1 MKYDPDKHHRHS
13 SRLQNYDYA
22 RTGAYF
28 VTICTENHHH
38 LFGEIQNGMMNLNEF
53 GEIVRSEWEKSEKIR
68 NEIKLHEYIIMPNH
82 FHAIVE
88 IINPNGRGERPF
100 ARTFAVPKLKKS
112 PESPMMMPKSVGSLM
127 AGYKSAVT
135 AQINTIR
142 KSAGKILWQRNY
154 WDHIIR
160 NNNEYSRIS
169 QYIINN
175 PKKWQDDKLN
185 GGKGNIVMEQPEAYG
200 HEAWMI

>member
-13 SRLQNYDYA
+13 IRRQDYDYA
-22 RTGAYF
+22 RAGAYF

-38 LFGEIQNGMMNLNEF
+38 LFGEIIDNEMILNEF

-68 NEIKLHEYIIMPNH
+68 DEIKLHKYIVMPNH

-100 ARTFAVPKLKKS
+100 ARTFAFPKSKKC

-127 AGYKSAVT
+127 AGYKSSVT
-135 AQINTIR
+135 AKINTIR

-160 NNNEYSRIS
+160 NADEYSRIS

-175 PKKWQDDKLN
+175 PRKWSDDKLN
-185 GGKGNIVMEQPEAYG
+185 GGNGNIVMESQSPYG
-200 HEAWMI
+200 QEIWMV